1 MDIEYVNCNLC
12 GKDDTTFVTKTVQ
25 DGQEFKLV
33 KCASCDLIYLNP
45 RLTWD
50 TIKGIYSENKLDN
63 FQYYLNTKDLDEQ
76 TFTERLNLI
85 RQYTTPGKV
94 LDIGSSIG
102 IFLHAA
108 HKQGWQIFGME
119 LNKEEA
125 KYSEEN
131 FGVKLVSSYGTKP
144 KFDLINMSDV
154 IEHFTHPKEELQ
166 KISKALK
173 QNGLLLISTP
183 DFDNKLTRK
192 VAIKPHEHLYYF
204 DKTTL
209 TKLLEDTGF
218 KVLYIESTTR
228 KLSLK
233 TLRYSS
239 SFNTSKVKKFI
250 LDIIVYTKTYK
261 IFDFFVNKT
270 NPDLLVIAQKIL

>member
-1 MDIEYVNCNLC
+1 MKMEYVNCNLC
-12 GKDDTTFVTKTVQ
+12 GKNDTVFVTKTEQ
-25 DGQEFKLV
+25 HGQEFKLV
-33 KCASCDLIYLNP
+33 KCNSCGLIYLNP
-45 RLTWD
+45 RLTWE
-50 TIKGIYSENKLDN
+50 TIKSVYSENKLDN
-63 FQYYLNTKDLDEQ
+63 FQYYLHTKDLDEQ
-76 TFTERLNLI
+76 TFTDRLDLI
-85 RQYTTPGKV
+85 SKYTKPGKV
-94 LDIGSSIG
+94 LDIGSSVG

-108 HKQGWQIFGME
+108 KKQGWDIFGVE

-131 FGVKLVSSYGTKP
+131 FGVKLLSSYGTKQE
-144 KFDLINMSDV
+144 FGLINMSDV

-183 DFDNKLTRK
+183 DFDNILTRR

-204 DKTTL
+204 DKRTL
-209 TKLLEDTGF
+209 TKLLEATGF
-218 KVLYIESTTR
+218 KVLYIKPTTR

-239 SFNTSKVKKFI
+239 SFNTSKVKKCI
-250 LDIIVYTKTYK
+250 LNALTYSGAYR
-261 IFDFFVNKT
+261 ICDFFVNKT
-270 NPDLLVIAQKIL
+270 NPDLLVIAQKI